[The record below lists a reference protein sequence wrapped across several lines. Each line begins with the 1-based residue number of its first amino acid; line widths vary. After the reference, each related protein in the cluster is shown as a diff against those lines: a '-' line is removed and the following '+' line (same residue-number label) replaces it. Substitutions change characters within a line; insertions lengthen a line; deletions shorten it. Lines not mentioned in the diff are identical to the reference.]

1 MIRLLSFK
9 SFPVFVFCILFIGQ
23 QLTAKAMAQV
33 NGEDGLDKTVT
44 VQYNKLSLSM
54 VESTEKN
61 LKSSSAKDVKLE
73 PLTIV
78 EENIANNLSSHWAWP
93 EYTLDMIDSYSPFLF
108 RTKKS
113 QAVEEVK
120 VLLTVDS
127 KGKLSGY
134 ELVSEVDKGLKERLD
149 YLVRKLPKCK
159 PVPGFSNYSPE
170 VFELTIRK

>member
-1 MIRLLSFK
+1 MIRQYSIK
-9 SFPVFVFCILFIGQ
+9 SLPVFIFCILFIGQ

-33 NGEDGLDKTVT
+33 NGEDGIDKNVT

-54 VESTEKN
+54 VEPTERNFKI
-61 LKSSSAKDVKLE
+61 SSAEDVELV
-73 PLTIV
+73 PLTLV

-93 EYTLDMIDSYSPFLF
+93 EYTLEMIDSYSPFLF

-113 QAVEEVK
+113 QEVEEVK
-120 VLLTVDS
+120 VHLKVDS
-127 KGKLSGY
+127 KGKVSGY
-134 ELVSEVDKGLKERLD
+134 ELVSEVDKGLKERID

>member
-1 MIRLLSFK
+1 
-9 SFPVFVFCILFIGQ
+9 
-23 QLTAKAMAQV
+23 MAQV
-33 NGEDGLDKTVT
+33 NGEDGLDKNVT
-44 VQYNKLSLSM
+44 VQYNKLSLS
-54 VESTEKN
+54 VVDSKN
-61 LKSSSAKDVKLE
+61 KDFKTSSPSEVKME
-73 PLTIV
+73 PLTLV

-120 VLLTVDS
+120 VLLSVDS

-134 ELVSEVDKGLKERLD
+134 ELVSDVDKGLKERID

-159 PVPGFSNYSPE
+159 PVPGFSDYSPE

>member
-1 MIRLLSFK
+1 
-9 SFPVFVFCILFIGQ
+9 
-23 QLTAKAMAQV
+23 MAQV
-33 NGEDGLDKTVT
+33 NGEEGLEKNVT
-44 VQYNKLSLSM
+44 VQYNKLSLS
-54 VESTEKN
+54 VVDTYSKDFKT
-61 LKSSSAKDVKLE
+61 SSANEVKME
-73 PLTIV
+73 PLTLV

-134 ELVSEVDKGLKERLD
+134 ELISDVDKGLKERID
-149 YLVRKLPKCK
+149 FLVRKLPKCK